1 MQQGRVSTGRIA
13 ILTILDEE
21 FEAVERQIGP
31 IREIEDAY
39 YEPKETPHDVVL
51 MQAPDRTNVAAE
63 QAVRDLAEA
72 FRPEVVI
79 VCGIGGGVE
88 GKDDIAPGDVVVASY
103 LHYGEFRKLSED
115 GDHDRY
121 LAYDQPSAMLR
132 AKDVHPV
139 RRSGKWR
146 DGIDVERP
154 AGDEEP
160 KVLFGPV
167 LAGEKV
173 IGNPDHHEHQRAL
186 SRFTDVIAVD
196 MESYGAGRSLHCVRT
211 HVDYDPLLMVIRG
224 ISDMVVRPKEDPKE
238 TIDEQA
244 AEANNAQ
251 RTLWKPYACA
261 TAAAFTSAMVERLL
275 SRADLRASIRK

>member
-1 MQQGRVSTGRIA
+1 MQQGRVSTGRVA

-21 FEAVERQIGP
+21 FAAVERQIGP
-31 IREIEDAY
+31 IREIEEAY
-39 YEPKETPHDVVL
+39 YEPEGDHHDVIL
-51 MQAPDRTNVAAE
+51 MQAADRTNVAAE

-88 GKDDIAPGDVVVASY
+88 GQDGIGPGDVVVASY

-139 RRSGKWR
+139 RRTGKWR
-146 DGIDVERP
+146 DRVDVERP
-154 AGDEEP
+154 TGDGEP
-160 KVLFGPV
+160 KVLVGPV

-196 MESYGAGRSLHCVRT
+196 MESYGAGRALHCVRT
-211 HVDYDPLLMVIRG
+211 HVDYDPLLVVIRG
-224 ISDMVVRPKEDPKE
+224 ISDIVVKPKRDLGDAV
-238 TIDEQA
+238 DEEA

-251 RTLWKPYACA
+251 RKLWKPYACA
-261 TAAAFTSAMVERLL
+261 AAAAFSSAMVERLL
-275 SRADLRASIRK
+275 SRADLRKAIRK